1 MSYVLPDPEYVPQA
15 HYEELHRLKIP
26 GWQHAILL
34 GRYDGTPR
42 AAAHEYP
49 EPWLEGIGQILGQTV
64 NCLTAEAQLARH
76 GGYAGRIADEH
87 RRDIALLCRHLG
99 LQPPSGYRQLV
110 QERKAAADDREGT
123 DGDS

>member
-15 HYEELHRLKIP
+15 HYEELHRLEIP
-26 GWQHAILL
+26 WWQHAILL

-76 GGYAGRIADEH
+76 GRFRAFAGA
-87 RRDIALLCRHLG
+87 RHLPN
-99 LQPPSGYRQLV
+99 LEQPDEFNRHLLSFLTRALP
-110 QERKAAADDREGT
+110 
-123 DGDS
+123 